1 MNHPSST
8 VFLKKSYLFKLA
20 SPHMFPL
27 LVHMSPVLAL
37 LSTNLALSLSIT
49 GLLSL
54 KASHF
59 LS

>member
-20 SPHMFPL
+20 APHMFSL

-37 LSTNLALSLSIT
+37 LATNLAHWS
-49 GLLSL
+49 
-54 KASHF
+54 
-59 LS
+59 